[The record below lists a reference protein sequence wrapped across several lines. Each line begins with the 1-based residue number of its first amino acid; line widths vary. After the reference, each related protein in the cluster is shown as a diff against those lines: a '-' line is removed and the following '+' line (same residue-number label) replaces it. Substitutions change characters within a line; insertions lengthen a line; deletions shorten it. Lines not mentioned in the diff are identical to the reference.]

1 MAEHLASIFGTEKD
15 RVNCPFY
22 FKIGACRHGD
32 RCSRLHNRPTISP
45 TILMAN
51 MYQNPLLNAPL
62 GPDGLPIRVDPKA
75 AQEHFED
82 FYEDVFE
89 ELAQH
94 GELENLNVCDNFAD
108 HMVGNVYAKFR
119 DEDAAARALQALQGR
134 YYDGRPIVVEFSP
147 VTDFREA
154 TCRQY
159 EENTCNRGGYCNFM
173 HLKPIGRDLRRKL
186 FGRYHRR
193 DRDRERSRSPRRDR
207 DRDRDRGADR
217 ERRRS
222 RSRDRARGRSRSRDR
237 GGGDRRRETSEERR
251 AKIASWNMERDD
263 RDGGGPGGPPPGPPP
278 PYGGGGYNN
287 W

>member
-89 ELAQH
+89 ELAAH

-119 DEDAAARALQALQGR
+119 DEEAAARALQALQGR

-173 HLKPIGRDLRRKL
+173 HLKPISRDLRKKL
-186 FGRYHRR
+186 FGRYKR
-193 DRDRERSRSPRRDR
+193 RERSRSPRRDR
-207 DRDRDRGADR
+207 ERERDRDR

-222 RSRDRARGRSRSRDR
+222 RSRDRGRGRSRSAER
-237 GGGDRRRETSEERR
+237 GGDRRRESSEERR
-251 AKIASWNMERDD
+251 ARIAAWNTERDD
-263 RDGGGPGGPPPGPPP
+263 RGGGGGGGGYAYPPP
-278 PYGGGGYNN
+278 PSGYEGGGYGGGGA